1 MQGVQGVGRFA
12 VLFTYSTS
20 HLLAKDKV
28 RFYYALKGRD
38 GKSGVIKFLRAD
50 FLAKQVVIVP
60 ESADEEFKQFL
71 RVWKLPF
78 TRRKIQII
86 EEVQG

>member
-1 MQGVQGVGRFA
+1 MHQLGPGKNA
-12 VLFTYSTS
+12 ILFTYSTS

-38 GKSGVIKFLRAD
+38 GKSGIVKHFKLNY
-50 FLAKQVVIVP
+50 LAKQVILVP
-60 ESADEEFKQFL
+60 EQYDADFQQFM

-78 TRRKIQII
+78 TRRKITIH